1 MATISTHNG
10 SAVARQHNLRNR
22 KVTDKEEHINP
33 NGIHETWLDER
44 EQDAY
49 ERLFGDA
56 VREYNEKQKRSDRK
70 IYNYHKSI
78 KEDKK
83 KHTAYE
89 MIVGVYKKNENIS
102 ERTCHDILKEYVRG
116 WSERNPN
123 LELIGAYYHADEEG
137 EPHIHIDYIPVAH
150 GYTRG
155 METQTGLVKALE
167 EQGFC
172 KNGKATAQ
180 IQWEAREN
188 ATLEALCV
196 KRGIN
201 VEHPERNGEK
211 KEHMR
216 TEQYKAQ
223 KELEKTYN
231 ELQNIG
237 EQVVM
242 LERQGKER
250 EQQNNEL
257 QQRYDELKQ
266 VVDTKEPTKGLF
278 KKESTVTLTEREYK
292 LYQQRTQRFKELEEA
307 ERKTRMALQEAE
319 RIKEELEKEKQKIV
333 KLKEKQEMKTAEA
346 EKFRN
351 ELSREVLIRSDAGT
365 KRLNAKHEALK
376 KLVREKAPNVYKEYQ
391 RKYKNREYDR

>member
-10 SAVARQHNLRNR
+10 SAIARQHNLRNR
-22 KVTDKEEHINP
+22 KVTDKEEHIDP
-33 NGIHETWLDER
+33 NGIHETWIDER
-44 EQDAY
+44 ERDAY

-70 IYNYHKSI
+70 IYDYYKSI

-89 MIVGVYKKNENIS
+89 MIAGVYKKDENIS
-102 ERTCHDILKEYVRG
+102 ERTCHDILEEYVRG

-123 LELIGAYYHADEEG
+123 LELIGAYYHADEKG
-137 EPHIHIDYIPVAH
+137 EPHVHIDYVPVAH

-155 METQTGLVKALE
+155 METQTGLVKALG

-188 ATLEALCV
+188 AVLEALCV
-196 KRGIN
+196 ERGIN

-223 KELEKTYN
+223 KELEKTYD
-231 ELQNIG
+231 ELQDIG
-237 EQVVM
+237 KQVVM
-242 LERQGKER
+242 LELQGKEQK
-250 EQQNNEL
+250 QQNNAL
-257 QQRYDELKQ
+257 QQQYDELKQ

-307 ERKTRMALQEAE
+307 ERKTRVALEEAE
-319 RIKEELEKEKQKIV
+319 RIKEELEKEKQKII
-333 KLKEKQEMKTAEA
+333 KLREKQEIKTTEA

-351 ELSREVLIRSDAGT
+351 ELSKEVLIRSDAGT

-376 KLVREKAPNVYKEYQ
+376 KLVREKAPQ
-391 RKYKNREYDR
+391 RLQGVPAEA